1 MLSILL
7 ITLCQ
12 KLNFFANTSVLLF
25 LSRIIAHKL
34 YLFNS
39 NADIQQGK
47 LLMKDLKH

>member
-25 LSRIIAHKL
+25 LVALLHINFIYLIATL
-34 YLFNS
+34 TS
-39 NADIQQGK
+39 NKANY
-47 LLMKDLKH
+47 